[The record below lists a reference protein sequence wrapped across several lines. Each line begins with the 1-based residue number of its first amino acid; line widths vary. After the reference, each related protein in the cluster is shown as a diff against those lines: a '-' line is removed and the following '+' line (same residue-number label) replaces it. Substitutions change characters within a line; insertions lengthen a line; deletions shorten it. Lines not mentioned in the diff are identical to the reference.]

1 MTKLTK
7 PQIGIG
13 INMRLKEEIIASIV
27 EQLDEKV
34 APMVDQH
41 GGVVKFINFDTDT
54 GMVELMLSGSCS
66 GCAGSSQTL
75 KYGIENL
82 LMHYVPEVK
91 GVTGHHDPMS
101 MSAPF
106 FSHPT
111 FFNNDFNS

>member
-1 MTKLTK
+1 
-7 PQIGIG
+7 
-13 INMRLKEEIIASIV
+13 MRTKEEIVAAIT
-27 EQLDEKV
+27 EQLEEKV

-41 GGVVKFINFDTDT
+41 GGIVKFMDFDTDT

-91 GVTGHHDPMS
+91 GVMGHHDPTS
-101 MSAPF
+101 MSQPF
-106 FSHPT
+106 FQSNFFNPT
-111 FFNNDFNS
+111 FDR